1 MPHLVYPLLGCEG
14 TTDRRFLLPIILR
27 TFRQIEAE
35 CADLE
40 LQVYEQDESDV
51 ELLSGTGRTLHQFV
65 QDAAVKGAYA
75 GSRAVLCIH
84 ADADAADDQVRRNQL
99 KAAFAE
105 VVQQTA
111 TESADAFTAVVGSDP
126 PVCHRL
132 VALVPVYKTEAWLL
146 ADKDL
151 LRAVLNTK
159 LTVAE
164 LGLDYPPEAR
174 SSVKADVAEAL
185 RRAHQHAGGRPMKQ
199 SELYAALGPRLS
211 LDKLAVLDSYQKFQE
226 AVRAAFR
233 QLGYLR

>member
-14 TTDRRFLLPIILR
+14 TTDRRFLLPILLR
-27 TFRQIEAE
+27 TFRRIEDE
-35 CADLE
+35 CENLE
-40 LQVYEQDESDV
+40 LQVYEQAESDV
-51 ELLSGTGRTLHQFV
+51 ELLAGTGRTLPRFV
-65 QDAAVKGAYA
+65 RDAAARGAYA

-84 ADADAADDQVRRNQL
+84 ADADAADDRVRRDQL
-99 KAAFAE
+99 KAAFAG

-132 VALVPVYKTEAWLL
+132 VALVPVYKIEAWLL

-174 SSVKADVAEAL
+174 SSVKADVEEAL
-185 RRAHQHAGGRPMKQ
+185 RRANQHAGGRPMKR
-199 SELYAALGPRLS
+199 SELYAALGLQIP
-211 LDKLAVLDSYQKFQE
+211 LDKLATLPSYRKFRE